1 MHIEWVISGVLRER
15 RVSRSSAQLHRRR
28 KRIVRGESVV
38 RIAVRSGR
46 VDEWVTN
53 SYRVTVRYRY
63 RIRYT
68 AVYTASFLQA
78 GSMTMVGRIKGYRA
92 ARPALSRV
100 LPFPPRP
107 VRDPRTPGRDPI
119 HRVYARR
126 ARASRHW
133 RTRNG
138 E

>member
-1 MHIEWVISGVLRER
+1 
-15 RVSRSSAQLHRRR
+15 
-28 KRIVRGESVV
+28 V

-92 ARPALSRV
+92 AARPALSRV
-100 LPFPPRP
+100 LS